1 MENVILATVKVML
14 GGPDL
19 GNSFDTDLLVHI
31 NSSVQTL
38 IDVGL
43 EPKSGFAMVSAD
55 TKWGDLLPSTL
66 VLDFVKSYIYLKTKM
81 MFDPPPSSYVAD
93 SLNKQLSE
101 LEFRIRIRCEP
112 APAVIEEVP
121 DEL

>member
-1 MENVILATVKVML
+1 MESVILSTIKVML

-19 GNSFDTDLLVHI
+19 GESFDTDLLVHI

-38 IDVGL
+38 LDLGVV
-43 EPKSGFAMVSAD
+43 PKSEFTSVLKT
-55 TKWGDLLPSTL
+55 TKWGDFLNDSI

-81 MFDPPPSSYVAD
+81 VFDPPPSSYVSDA
-93 SLNKQLSE
+93 LNRQLAE
-101 LEFRIRIRCEP
+101 LEFRIRLRSEP
-112 APAVIEEVP
+112 ALAVLEEAP

>member
-1 MENVILATVKVML
+1 MNSVILDTVKIML

-19 GNSFDTDLLVHI
+19 GESFDTDLLVHI
-31 NSSVQTL
+31 NSSAQTL

-43 EPKSGFAMVSAD
+43 ITKSGFTNVLKT
-55 TKWGDLLPSTL
+55 TKWGDFLNDSI

-81 MFDPPPSSYVAD
+81 VFDPPPSSYVSDA
-93 SLNKQLSE
+93 LNRQLAE
-101 LEFRIRIRCEP
+101 LEFRIRLRSEP

>member
-1 MENVILATVKVML
+1 MDSVILDTVKVML

-19 GNSFDTDLLVHI
+19 GESFDTDLLVHI
-31 NSSVQTL
+31 NSSAQTL

-43 EPKSGFAMVSAD
+43 ITKSGCTNVLKT
-55 TKWGDLLPSTL
+55 TKWGDFLNDTT

-81 MFDPPPSSYVAD
+81 VFDPPPSSYVSDA
-93 SLNKQLSE
+93 LNRQLAE
-101 LEFRIRIRCEP
+101 LEFRIRLRSEP

>member
-101 LEFRIRIRCEP
+101 LEFRIRLRSEP
-112 APAVIEEVP
+112 APVVIEEVP

>member
-1 MENVILATVKVML
+1 MENAILATVKVML

-19 GNSFDTDLLVHI
+19 GYSFDTDLLVHI

-38 IDVGL
+38 IDIGL
-43 EPKSGFAMVSAD
+43 EPKSGFAIVSAD

-66 VLDFVKSYIYLKTKM
+66 VLDFVKSYVYLKTKM

-112 APAVIEEVP
+112 APVVMEVLQ